1 MTKRLENR
9 IALVTGAAK
18 GIGRAIALRF
28 AEEGACLALVDLDG
42 EGLAAVAEE
51 VAALGSEAMIHIADA
66 ADDAAVTDVMNQIFG
81 HYGRVDVLV
90 NNVGAGKAG
99 RIWELSADDWD
110 AVMRIN
116 LRPMFL
122 FTRAVVRPMIER
134 GSGRIICLSSGARN
148 GTVWNAYHYGA
159 SAYSTAKAAVHGFI
173 RDMAI
178 ELGDYGI
185 TVNAIAPGAIDTEL
199 AGPYLRAMDAQAL
212 EFAPSR
218 MTPLR
223 RLGTPREVADAAL
236 YLASDES
243 SYVTGITLDV
253 LGGR

>member
-1 MTKRLENR
+1 VSKRLEDR
-9 IALVTGAAK
+9 VVVVTGAAK
-18 GIGRAIALRF
+18 GIGKAIALRF
-28 AEEGACLALVDLDG
+28 AEEGAHLALFDLDA
-42 EGLAAVAEE
+42 EGLAG
-51 VAALGSEAMIHIADA
+51 VAAEIAGMGREPMVVVADA
-66 ADDAAVTDVMNQIFG
+66 TQEGDVIQGIDQVFARHG
-81 HYGRVDVLV
+81 HIDVLV
-90 NNVGAGKAG
+90 NNVGGGKSG
-99 RIWELSADDWD
+99 RIWDLTVDDWD

-116 LRPMFL
+116 LRSMFL
-122 FTRAVVRPMIER
+122 FTRAVAKPMVER
-134 GSGRIICLSSGARN
+134 RSGRIICLSSGARN

-178 ELGDYGI
+178 ELADYGI
-185 TVNAIAPGAIDTEL
+185 TVNAIAPGPIDTEL
-199 AGPYLRAMDAQAL
+199 AGPYLRAMDEQGL

>member
-1 MTKRLENR
+1 VSKRLEDR
-9 IALVTGAAK
+9 VVVVTGAAK
-18 GIGRAIALRF
+18 GIGKAIALRF
-28 AEEGACLALVDLDG
+28 AEEGAHLALFDLDA
-42 EGLAAVAEE
+42 EGLAG
-51 VAALGSEAMIHIADA
+51 VAAEIAGMGREPVVIVADA
-66 ADDAAVTDVMNQIFG
+66 TQEGDVIQGIDQVFARHG
-81 HYGRVDVLV
+81 HIDVLV
-90 NNVGAGKAG
+90 NNVGGGGSG
-99 RIWELSADDWD
+99 RIWDLTVDDWD

-116 LRPMFL
+116 LRSMFL
-122 FTRAVVRPMIER
+122 FTRAVAKPMVER
-134 GSGRIICLSSGARN
+134 RSGRIICLSSGARN

-178 ELGDYGI
+178 ELADYGI
-185 TVNAIAPGAIDTEL
+185 TVNAIAPGPIDTEL
-199 AGPYLRAMDAQAL
+199 AGPYLRAMDEQGL

>member
-1 MTKRLENR
+1 MSKRLEDR
-9 IALVTGAAK
+9 VVVVTGAAK
-18 GIGRAIALRF
+18 GIGKAIALRF
-28 AEEGACLALVDLDG
+28 AEEGAHLALFDLDA
-42 EGLAAVAEE
+42 EGLAR
-51 VAALGSEAMIHIADA
+51 VAAEIAGIGREPMVIVADA
-66 ADDAAVTDVMNQIFG
+66 TQEGDVIQGIDQVFARHG
-81 HYGRVDVLV
+81 HIDVLV
-90 NNVGAGKAG
+90 NNVGGGKSG
-99 RIWELSADDWD
+99 RIWDLTVDDWD

-116 LRPMFL
+116 LRSMFL
-122 FTRAVVRPMIER
+122 FTRAVAKPMVER
-134 GSGRIICLSSGARN
+134 RSGRIICLSSGARN

-178 ELGDYGI
+178 ELADYGI
-185 TVNAIAPGAIDTEL
+185 TVNAIAPGPIDTDL
-199 AGPYLRAMDAQAL
+199 AGPYLRAMDEQGL

>member
-1 MTKRLENR
+1 VTKRLQDR
-9 IALVTGAAK
+9 VALVTGAAK

-28 AEEGACLALVDLDG
+28 AEESAHVALVDRDAEGLALVARDVT
-42 EGLAAVAEE
+42 E
-51 VAALGSEAMIHIADA
+51 LGGDAMVIVADA
-66 ADDAAVTDVMNQIFG
+66 TEEAEVVEGVAQVYAR
-81 HYGRVDVLV
+81 HGRIDVLV
-90 NNVGAGKAG
+90 NNVGGGKAG
-99 RIWELSADDWD
+99 RIWELSVDDWD
-110 AVMRIN
+110 AVMRLN
-116 LRPMFL
+116 LRSMFL
-122 FTRAVVRPMIER
+122 FTRAVVPPMMER

-159 SAYSTAKAAVHGFI
+159 SAYSTAKAAIHGFI

-178 ELGDYGI
+178 ELADHGI

-199 AGPYLRAMDAQAL
+199 AGPYLRAMDEQNL

-218 MTPLR
+218 MTPMR